1 MGLGSYIADLY
12 EGFTSVW
19 DAMVVGLQGY
29 VDKPVTLE
37 YPDERVRLPKNSR
50 MQLFNRIEDCIGCNM
65 CAMACPVD
73 CIYIDTV
80 KAAKGEAMPEQ
91 YLGKTRDGKEK
102 KLYVTRFD
110 IDMAKCCYCNLCTFP
125 CPTECL
131 TMTPRFEASVLNRN
145 DLVYHFSQM
154 TPPEIEKVTKA
165 AEEEKK
171 AAEAAKAAAAAAK
184 AAAAKAA
191 PPAAAPAAAPAKPA
205 APAPTPAE
213 PPKAP
218 EPPK

>member
-1 MGLGSYIADLY
+1 MGLGSYVSDLV
-12 EGFTSVW
+12 EGFSSVW

-29 VDKPVTLE
+29 TDKPVTEL
-37 YPDERVRLPKNSR
+37 YPDTKMRLPERTR
-50 MQLFNRIEDCIGCNM
+50 MQLFNRFEDCIGCNM

-80 KAAKGEAMPEQ
+80 KAAKADAMPEQ

-102 KLYVTRFD
+102 KLYVTKFD

-131 TMTPRFEASVLNRN
+131 TMSPRFEASVTNRN
-145 DLVYHFSQM
+145 DLIYHFSPM
-154 TPPEIEKVTKA
+154 TKAEVEHVGKA
-165 AEEEKK
+165 AEVEKA

-184 AAAAKAA
+184 AAAPKPAT
-191 PPAAAPAAAPAKPA
+191 PAAPA
-205 APAPTPAE
+205 APAPSAT
-213 PPKAP
+213 P

>member
-1 MGLGSYIADLY
+1 MGLGTYISDIY
-12 EGFTSVW
+12 EGFSSVW

-29 VDKPVTLE
+29 IDPPVTEL
-37 YPDERVRLPKNSR
+37 YPDSKVRLPKNSR
-50 MQLFNRIEDCIGCNM
+50 MQLFNRIDDCIGCNM

-80 KAAKGEAMPEQ
+80 KAAKGDAMPEQ
-91 YLGKTRDGKEK
+91 YLGKTKDGKEK

-131 TMTPRFEASVLNRN
+131 TMTPRFEASVMNRN

-154 TPPEIEKVTKA
+154 KPAEVEKVSKA

-184 AAAAKAA
+184 AAA
-191 PPAAAPAAAPAKPA
+191 PPAAAAPKPA
-205 APAPTPAE
+205 APAPAE
-213 PPKAP
+213 APKSP

>member
-1 MGLGSYIADLY
+1 MGLGTYVHDLV
-12 EGFTSVW
+12 EGFSSVW

-29 VDKPVTLE
+29 TDKPVTEL
-37 YPDERVRLPKNSR
+37 YPDSKVRLPERTR

-80 KAAKGEAMPEQ
+80 KAAKGDAMPEQ
-91 YLGKTRDGKEK
+91 YLGKTKDGKEK
-102 KLYVTRFD
+102 KLYVTKFD

-131 TMTPRFEASVLNRN
+131 TMSPRFEASVLNRN

-154 TPPEIEKVTKA
+154 TAGEVDKVGKA
-165 AEEEKK
+165 AEAEKV

-184 AAAAKAA
+184 AAAPKPATPAATAPAGGTAPPPAA
-191 PPAAAPAAAPAKPA
+191 PPAPS
-205 APAPTPAE
+205 
-213 PPKAP
+213 P

>member
-1 MGLGSYIADLY
+1 MGLGTYVSDLV
-12 EGFTSVW
+12 EGFSSVW

-29 VDKPVTLE
+29 TDKPVTEL
-37 YPDERVRLPKNSR
+37 YPDTKVRLPERSR
-50 MQLFNRIEDCIGCNM
+50 MQLFNRFEDCIGCNM

-80 KAAKGEAMPEQ
+80 KAAKAEAMPEQ

-131 TMTPRFEASVLNRN
+131 TMSPRFEASVTNRQ
-145 DLVYHFSQM
+145 DLIYRFSPM
-154 TPPEIEKVTKA
+154 SKDEIERVTKA
-165 AEEEKK
+165 AEVEKV
-171 AAEAAKAAAAAAK
+171 ATEAAKAAAAAAK
-184 AAAAKAA
+184 AAAA
-191 PPAAAPAAAPAKPA
+191 AAAPKPA
-205 APAPTPAE
+205 APAAPATE
-213 PPKAP
+213 APAPAP
-218 EPPK
+218 EPPKP

>member
-1 MGLGSYIADLY
+1 MGLGTYISDIY
-12 EGFTSVW
+12 EGFSSVW

-29 VDKPVTLE
+29 IDPPVTEL
-37 YPDERVRLPKNSR
+37 YPDTKVKLPKNSR
-50 MQLFNRIEDCIGCNM
+50 MQLFNRIDDCIGCNM

-80 KAAKGEAMPEQ
+80 KAAKGDAMPEQ
-91 YLGKTRDGKEK
+91 YLGKTKDGKEK

-131 TMTPRFEASVLNRN
+131 TMTPRYEASVLNRN

-154 TPPEIEKVTKA
+154 KPAEVEKVNKA

-184 AAAAKAA
+184 AAA
-191 PPAAAPAAAPAKPA
+191 PPAPAAPKPA
-205 APAPTPAE
+205 APAPAEAPKSPETP
-213 PPKAP
+213 K
-218 EPPK
+218 

>member
-1 MGLGSYIADLY
+1 MGLGTYISDIY
-12 EGFTSVW
+12 EGFSSVW

-29 VDKPVTLE
+29 IDPPVTEL
-37 YPDERVRLPKNSR
+37 YPDTKVRLPKNSR
-50 MQLFNRIEDCIGCNM
+50 MQLFNRIDDCIGCNM

-80 KAAKGEAMPEQ
+80 KAAKGDAMPEQ

-102 KLYVTRFD
+102 KQYVTKFD

-131 TMTPRFEASVLNRN
+131 TMTPRYEASVLNRN

-154 TPPEIEKVTKA
+154 KPAEVEKVNKA

-184 AAAAKAA
+184 AAA
-191 PPAAAPAAAPAKPA
+191 PPAPAGPKPA
-205 APAPTPAE
+205 APAPAEAPKSPETP
-213 PPKAP
+213 K
-218 EPPK
+218 